1 MRAKRLIQGLN
12 NSQKIRVIVDG
23 VGFVTT
29 VQDVESMP
37 FTSQRIAVHS
47 VLLSI
52 GTQGLQGLSARQR
65 VYTERQ
71 TQEEYEI
78 QVDLI

>member
-12 NSQKIRVIVDG
+12 NNQKIRVIIDG

-29 VQDVESMP
+29 VKDVDNMP
-37 FTSQRIAVHS
+37 FVSQRVAVHS
-47 VLLSI
+47 VLMSI
-52 GTQGLQGLSARQR
+52 GTQGLQGLATTQR

-71 TQEEYEI
+71 TTEEYQV
-78 QVDLI
+78 QVDLV

>member
-12 NSQKIRVIVDG
+12 NSQKIRVIIDG

-29 VQDVESMP
+29 VKDVDNMP
-37 FTSQRIAVHS
+37 FVSQRVAVHS
-47 VLLSI
+47 VLMSI
-52 GTQGLQGLSARQR
+52 GTQGLQGLATTQR
-65 VYTERQ
+65 VYSERQ
-71 TQEEYEI
+71 TTEEHQV

>member
-12 NSQKIRVIVDG
+12 NSQKIRVIIDG

-29 VQDVESMP
+29 VRDVDNMP
-37 FTSQRIAVHS
+37 FVSQRVAVHS
-47 VLLSI
+47 VLMSI
-52 GTQGLQGLSARQR
+52 GTQGLQGLATTQR
-65 VYTERQ
+65 VYSERQ
-71 TQEEYEI
+71 TTEEYQV

>member
-12 NSQKIRVIVDG
+12 NSQKIRVIIDG

-29 VQDVESMP
+29 VRDVDNMP
-37 FTSQRIAVHS
+37 FVSQRVAVHS
-47 VLLSI
+47 VLTSI
-52 GTQGLQGLSARQR
+52 GTQGLQGLATTQR
-65 VYTERQ
+65 VYSERQ
-71 TQEEYEI
+71 TTEEYQV

>member
-12 NSQKIRVIVDG
+12 NSQKIRVIIDG

-29 VQDVESMP
+29 VKDVDSMP
-37 FTSQRIAVHS
+37 FVSQRVAVHS
-47 VLLSI
+47 VLMSI
-52 GTQGLQGLSARQR
+52 GTQGLQGLATTQR
-65 VYTERQ
+65 VYSERQ
-71 TQEEYEI
+71 TTEEYQV

>member
-37 FTSQRIAVHS
+37 FVSQRIAVHS
-47 VLLSI
+47 VLMSI
-52 GTQGLQGLSARQR
+52 GTQKLQGLATRQR
-65 VYTERQ
+65 VYTESQ
-71 TQEEYEI
+71 THEEYQV

>member
-37 FTSQRIAVHS
+37 FVSQRIAVHS
-47 VLLSI
+47 VLMSI
-52 GTQGLQGLSARQR
+52 GLEGLQGLATRQR
-65 VYTERQ
+65 VYTESQ
-71 TQEEYEI
+71 THQEYQV

>member
-12 NSQKIRVIVDG
+12 NSQKIRVIIDG

-29 VQDVESMP
+29 VKDVDNMP
-37 FTSQRIAVHS
+37 FVSQRVAVHS
-47 VLLSI
+47 VLMSI
-52 GTQGLQGLSARQR
+52 GTQGLQGLATTQR
-65 VYTERQ
+65 VYSERQ
-71 TQEEYEI
+71 TTEEYQV

>member
-37 FTSQRIAVHS
+37 FVSQRIAVHS
-47 VLLSI
+47 VLAAI
-52 GTQGLQGLSARQR
+52 GTQGLQGLAARQR
-65 VYTERQ
+65 VYTEHQ
-71 TQEEYEI
+71 GYVEFQV

>member
-23 VGFVTT
+23 IGFVTT
-29 VQDVESMP
+29 VQDVDSMP
-37 FTSQRIAVHS
+37 FVSQRIAVHS
-47 VLLSI
+47 VLMMMGSH
-52 GTQGLQGLSARQR
+52 GWRSFATRQL

-71 TQEEYEI
+71 TREEYEV

>member
-12 NSQKIRVIVDG
+12 NSQKIRVIIDG

-29 VQDVESMP
+29 VKDVDSMP
-37 FTSQRIAVHS
+37 FVSQRIAVHS
-47 VLLSI
+47 VLMSI
-52 GTQGLQGLSARQR
+52 GTQGLQGLAVRQR
-65 VYTERQ
+65 VYTESQ
-71 TQEEYEI
+71 THEEYQV

>member
-37 FTSQRIAVHS
+37 FVSQRIAVHS
-47 VLLSI
+47 VLMSI
-52 GTQGLQGLSARQR
+52 GTQKLQGLATRQR
-65 VYTERQ
+65 VYTESQ
-71 TQEEYEI
+71 TYQEYQV

>member
-12 NSQKIRVIVDG
+12 NSQKIRVIIDG

-29 VQDVESMP
+29 VKDVDNMP
-37 FTSQRIAVHS
+37 FVSQRVAVHS
-47 VLLSI
+47 VLMSI
-52 GTQGLQGLSARQR
+52 GTQGLQGLATTQR

-71 TQEEYEI
+71 TTEEYQV

>member
-23 VGFVTT
+23 IGFVTT
-29 VQDVESMP
+29 VQDVDSMP
-37 FTSQRIAVHS
+37 FVSQRIAVHS

-52 GTQGLQGLSARQR
+52 GLEGLQGMSTRQR
-65 VYTERQ
+65 VYTEHQ
-71 TQEEYEI
+71 GYVEFQV

>member
-1 MRAKRLIQGLN
+1 MRTKRLIQGLN

-23 VGFVTT
+23 VGFVTA

-37 FTSQRIAVHS
+37 FVNQRVAVHS

-52 GTQGLQGLSARQR
+52 GLGGQQSLATRQR
-65 VYTERQ
+65 VYTEHQ
-71 TQEEYEI
+71 GYVEYQV